1 LERLVNS
8 MNLIDKRQLRHSR
21 IRKRLVGTAV
31 KPRLSFYKSLTFI
44 YVQVIDD
51 FKGHTLLAAST
62 KDASFKGL
70 ITSGSLK
77 NKESAKKLGEIF
89 GKRIIEKGIAS
100 IVFDRGGFQYHGV
113 VKEFADAVRKEGVN
127 F

>member
-1 LERLVNS
+1 

-70 ITSGSLK
+70 ITTGSMK

-89 GKRIIEKGIAS
+89 GKRILEKGISA

-113 VKEFADAVRKEGVN
+113 VKEFAEAVRKEGVN